1 MGTGRA
7 YGRREQ
13 AAGASALVLFIC
25 TLHILGVF
33 TPTPPLPG
41 EPRSTSICDVARP
54 AGPIIGT
61 FTTTPVRIGELKG
74 TIRALLEDPDGLHA
88 VLGECVEED
97 DEDLG
102 VDDSSLQ

>member
-33 TPTPPLPG
+33 TPTTTLPG
-41 EPRSTSICDVARP
+41 EPRSTCDVARP

-61 FTTTPVRIGELKG
+61 FTTTVS
-74 TIRALLEDPDGLHA
+74 RATALPPAAALRGRA
-88 VLGECVEED
+88 
-97 DEDLG
+97 
-102 VDDSSLQ
+102 